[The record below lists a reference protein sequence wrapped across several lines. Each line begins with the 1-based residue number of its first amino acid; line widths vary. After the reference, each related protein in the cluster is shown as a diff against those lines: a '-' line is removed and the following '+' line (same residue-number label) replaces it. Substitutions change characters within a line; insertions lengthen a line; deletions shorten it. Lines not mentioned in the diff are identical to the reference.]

1 MLFIKDIRSSFTLC
15 QKPRGLTTYLL
26 FFIIA
31 DTTRDLFIMHAC
43 DTFCDQLILLYN
55 YVISIRCNYF
65 TLPAV
70 INIQIRSFHEIRTG
84 TKF

>member
-1 MLFIKDIRSSFTLC
+1 MLFIKDIGSSFTLC

-43 DTFCDQLILLYN
+43 DTFCDQLILLHML
-55 YVISIRCNYF
+55 F
-65 TLPAV
+65 QFAV
-70 INIQIRSFHEIRTG
+70 ITLLYCN
-84 TKF
+84 